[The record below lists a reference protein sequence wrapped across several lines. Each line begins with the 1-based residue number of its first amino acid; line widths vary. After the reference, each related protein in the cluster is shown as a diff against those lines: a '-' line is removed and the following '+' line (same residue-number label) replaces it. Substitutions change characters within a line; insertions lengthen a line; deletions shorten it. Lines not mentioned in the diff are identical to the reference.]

1 VIVDGHHHLW
11 NVETSPQAWLTGEFD
26 PIARTFEPEELA
38 PLLEA
43 SHVGSTILVQS
54 GSTDAD
60 TDQLFVHAAAHP
72 WIGAVTAWLPL
83 ASPDETRRRL
93 DELGG
98 QPTLRAVRHL
108 IHDEADPH
116 WIMRP
121 AVLESLALLEEDGL
135 ILELSVV
142 FPRHFGDVV
151 LLARRFPRLTIV
163 IDHLGK
169 PPIGTSE
176 MPAWEAELRAS
187 AAHPNV
193 LAKVSGLNTCIR
205 TRGWTADDLRPPVEA
220 ALDCFGPE
228 RLLFGTDW
236 PVCLLNGSYAKV
248 VDETRHVLEAL
259 APEHADAILGGTA
272 RRLYRL
278 DGASGATTRST
289 GRADGRAAD

>member
-1 VIVDGHHHLW
+1 MSPRLERAIVDGHHHLW
-11 NVETSPQAWLTGEFD
+11 NLETSPQAWLTGEFD
-26 PIARTFEPEELA
+26 LIARTFEPEELA
-38 PLLEA
+38 PLLAA
-43 SHVGSTILVQS
+43 SRVGSTILVQS

-60 TDQLFVHAAAHP
+60 TDELFAHANAHP

-83 ASPDETRRRL
+83 ASPERTRRRL
-93 DELGG
+93 DELAGE
-98 QPTLRAVRHL
+98 PTFRAVRHL

-116 WIMRP
+116 WIVQP
-121 AVLESLALLEEDGL
+121 AVLESVALLEAGGL
-135 ILELSVV
+135 ILELPVV
-142 FPRHFGDVV
+142 FPRHFDDVV
-151 LLARRFPRLTIV
+151 LLARSFPQLTIV

-169 PPIGTSE
+169 PPIGTSD
-176 MPAWEAELRAS
+176 MPVWETHLRAC

-205 TRGWTADDLRPPVEA
+205 GRGWTADDLVPSVEV

-236 PVCLLNGSYAKV
+236 PVCLLNGSYAQV

-272 RRLYRL
+272 CRVY
-278 DGASGATTRST
+278 GIST
-289 GRADGRAAD
+289 VKADG